1 MECSEAEEEVD
12 DKDVDTQSKHFRDI
26 FGLKKKPLKD
36 GEDTVNVAVKETD
49 TVETKVNKETK
60 VKEETNQKIE
70 KDINVLNVKE
80 IQTVRKD
87 IPEDMEITILSDDD
101 NEAMDMD
108 NDELDTS
115 EEKLEESKN
124 ETSEHIS
131 SPVSEVTPAAITR
144 DPSITIVTDD
154 DDDDELINTEK
165 VLGVKD
171 SAVRLGKSLY
181 KEQLKP
187 QTTILPVNNSI
198 EIPNTD
204 VTKVDSVGDK
214 PKHENLDT
222 IENLG
227 EFVKESEKSQGKAM
241 VMFGNDSVDKTE
253 TKKGNISQD
262 KQKDRS
268 ALVNKEPERKVL
280 DKEQGRDIITV
291 SAAEDDLPDLIITG
305 ETGPDKPLNS
315 TKKARPMKESNLNK
329 LPYNAAKD
337 LLNFSKSNMNFLK
350 KKVQQVAE
358 KKSVFKSSLANGDTK
373 KVAMKWETS
382 FFPELPQLTK
392 EVKSC
397 PQLFPNKALS
407 QKHSIPTIHKAA
419 VGKPEG
425 TICKSDDDDVIVIDS
440 NHVDYAG
447 NGKSTAAKEKMC
459 ASKSLEKNKQGDD
472 SDDVVILDT
481 KPQTI
486 IPDLAII
493 GDVPSKSPK
502 SSVEVGKSERSSF
515 AIDKSERSSA
525 AVDKSE
531 RSSAAV
537 DKSERSPSSVDQ
549 SERLST
555 SVDQS
560 ERSPTS
566 VDQSERLSAAVS
578 KSERSSAAVDKSE
591 ILSAA
596 VDQSE
601 RSPTSVDQS
610 ERSCIAVDQSE
621 VLSTAVNKSQKA
633 VERSVSRSSVED
645 DDTSYVDLNL
655 HDQNSVDEES
665 SDDIFYGPQSLK
677 DTYPLKEAVVQCK
690 ETEVFL
696 DSVNGG
702 ETDLGNDAGETG
714 ENEINAKSVKI
725 ESAKQRLK
733 SAEVAEKL
741 KMLKAIKKNGNN
753 GKDIISPTKIVRGNF
768 LRKDENAKLIETYTE
783 TDSRPFNRKE
793 NFVSSSQDSVIVL
806 SDSD

>member
-101 NEAMDMD
+101 NETMDMD

-144 DPSITIVTDD
+144 DPSITIVTD

-315 TKKARPMKESNLNK
+315 TTKARPMKESNLNK

-502 SSVEVGKSERSSF
+502 SSVEIGKSERSSI
-515 AIDKSERSSA
+515 AID
-525 AVDKSE
+525 
-531 RSSAAV
+531 
-537 DKSERSPSSVDQ
+537 
-549 SERLST
+549 
-555 SVDQS
+555 
-560 ERSPTS
+560 
-566 VDQSERLSAAVS
+566 

-621 VLSTAVNKSQKA
+621 VLSAAVNKSQKA

-665 SDDIFYGPQSLK
+665 SDDIFYGPQSLE

-793 NFVSSSQDSVIVL
+793 NFVFSSQDSVIVL

>member
-101 NEAMDMD
+101 NETMDMD

-502 SSVEVGKSERSSF
+502 SSVEIGKSERSSI

-549 SERLST
+549 SERLS
-555 SVDQS
+555 
-560 ERSPTS
+560 
-566 VDQSERLSAAVS
+566 
-578 KSERSSAAVDKSE
+578 
-591 ILSAA
+591 
-596 VDQSE
+596 
-601 RSPTSVDQS
+601 TSVDQS

-665 SDDIFYGPQSLK
+665 SDDIFYGPQSLE

-702 ETDLGNDAGETG
+702 ETELGNDAGETG